1 MKLETRILI
10 WSKPLPVKTIA
21 GQNHSKLKTLLV
33 INFAGQNI
41 NSPKAS
47 GNQHKIAAA
56 AAAAAVAVAAA
67 AAAAATPRIEHEIFV
82 ILLIS

>member
-47 GNQHKIAAA
+47 GNRHKIAA
-56 AAAAAVAVAAA
+56 AAA

>member
-1 MKLETRILI
+1 
-10 WSKPLPVKTIA
+10 LPVKNI
-21 GQNHSKLKTLLV
+21 
-33 INFAGQNI
+33 AGQNI

-47 GNQHKIAAA
+47 GNRHKM
-56 AAAAAVAVAAA
+56 AA

>member
-47 GNQHKIAAA
+47 GDRHIMVTGYGDQHNRQPPKIK
-56 AAAAAVAVAAA
+56 
-67 AAAAATPRIEHEIFV
+67 HEIRN
-82 ILLIS
+82 

>member
-1 MKLETRILI
+1 MVKTIAGQNHCR
-10 WSKPLPVKTIA
+10 SKPLLVKTIA

-47 GNQHKIAAA
+47 GNRHKM
-56 AAAAAVAVAAA
+56 AA

>member
-47 GNQHKIAAA
+47 GNRHKIAAA
-56 AAAAAVAVAAA
+56 AAA

>member
-1 MKLETRILI
+1 M
-10 WSKPLPVKTIA
+10 VKNIA
-21 GQNHSKLKTLLV
+21 GQKHCRSKTLLV
-33 INFAGQNI
+33 KNIAGQNI

-47 GNQHKIAAA
+47 GNRHKIAAA

>member
-1 MKLETRILI
+1 
-10 WSKPLPVKTIA
+10 LPVKNI
-21 GQNHSKLKTLLV
+21 
-33 INFAGQNI
+33 AGQNI

-47 GNQHKIAAA
+47 GNRHKM
-56 AAAAAVAVAAA
+56 A

>member
-56 AAAAAVAVAAA
+56 AAARQRRGSGAAA
-67 AAAAATPRIEHEIFV
+67 ARQRRQPLE
-82 ILLIS
+82 

>member
-1 MKLETRILI
+1 
-10 WSKPLPVKTIA
+10 LPVKNI
-21 GQNHSKLKTLLV
+21 
-33 INFAGQNI
+33 AGQNI

-47 GNQHKIAAA
+47 GNRHKMAAARAAA
-56 AAAAAVAVAAA
+56 AEAAA

>member
-1 MKLETRILI
+1 MTWDQHRLT
-10 WSKPLPVKTIA
+10 
-21 GQNHSKLKTLLV
+21 

-47 GNQHKIAAA
+47 GNRHKIAAA
-56 AAAAAVAVAAA
+56 AAAVAAAA